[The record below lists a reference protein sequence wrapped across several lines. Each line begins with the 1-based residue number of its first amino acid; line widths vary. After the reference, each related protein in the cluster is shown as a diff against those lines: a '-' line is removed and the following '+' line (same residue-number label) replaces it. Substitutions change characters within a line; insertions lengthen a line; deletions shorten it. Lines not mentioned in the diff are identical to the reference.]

1 MDKELLRLVIVLIGL
16 LAMIGI
22 VIWHFIKSFRSSRE
36 ALEDEA
42 DYDEADAEDFDLEE
56 DDEFAVL
63 PIDLEGEVDEIEPP
77 VGQSQPKPVQVEQ
90 KSPRYDLPGLIEFS
104 IVARADEGFNGEELF
119 EAFESVG
126 LRYGSVKVFE
136 RIDSQRM
143 VDFAVASMAEP
154 GTFPADNLDQFFCPG
169 IVFFMQPRELDNPAA
184 VFEDFIDTI
193 QALADRLDGVAW
205 DNQRQPLTIDT
216 IEQFRDILAD

>member
-16 LAMIGI
+16 LAMIVI
-22 VIWHFIKSFRSSRE
+22 VMWHFIKGLRSGGE

-42 DYDEADAEDFDLEE
+42 DYDDAEDFDLEE
-56 DDEFAVL
+56 DDEFADL
-63 PIDLEGEVDEIEPP
+63 PVDFADEADQI
-77 VGQSQPKPVQVEQ
+77 QQPAAVAPKA
-90 KSPRYDLPGLIEFS
+90 PRYHLPGLIEFS
-104 IVARADEGFNGEELF
+104 IVARADEGFNGEDLF

-184 VFEDFIDTI
+184 VFEDFVDTI
-193 QALADRLDGVAW
+193 QALAERLDGVAW
-205 DNQRQPLTIDT
+205 DNQRQPLTLDT

>member
-1 MDKELLRLVIVLIGL
+1 MDKELLRLVIGLIGL
-16 LAMIGI
+16 LAMVLI
-22 VIWHFIKSFRSSRE
+22 VIWHFIKGFRNSRQ

-42 DYDEADAEDFDLEE
+42 DYDDADDFDFEE

-63 PIDLEGEVDEIEPP
+63 PVDFEDETDQIGQPAAESEATPAP
-77 VGQSQPKPVQVEQ
+77 VAPKVT
-90 KSPRYDLPGLIEFS
+90 RYDLPKLIEFS
-104 IVARADEGFNGEELF
+104 IVARADEGFNGEDLF

-143 VDFAVASMAEP
+143 VDFAVASMSEL
-154 GTFPADNLDQFFCPG
+154 GTFPVDNLDDFSCPG
-169 IVFFMQPRELDNPAA
+169 IVFFMQPRELDKPAA

-205 DNQRQPLTIDT
+205 DNQRQPLTLDT
-216 IEQFRDILAD
+216 IEQFREILAD

>member
-16 LAMIGI
+16 LAMIVI
-22 VIWHFIKSFRSSRE
+22 VIWHFIKGFRNNRE
-36 ALEDEA
+36 ELDGVA
-42 DYDEADAEDFDLEE
+42 DYDEGDDFDFEE

-63 PIDLEGEVDEIEPP
+63 PVDFADEVDEIDRPTVNNTAKPAP
-77 VGQSQPKPVQVEQ
+77 VVPKA
-90 KSPRYDLPGLIEFS
+90 PRYDLPGLIEFS
-104 IVARADEGFNGEELF
+104 IVARADEGFNGEDLF
-119 EAFESVG
+119 EAFEAVG

-154 GTFPADNLDQFFCPG
+154 GTFPAENLDQFYCPG

-193 QALADRLDGVAW
+193 QVLAERLDGVAW
-205 DNQRQPLTIDT
+205 DNQRQPLTLDT

>member
-16 LAMIGI
+16 LAMIII
-22 VIWHFIKSFRSSRE
+22 VIWHFIKGFRNSHE
-36 ALEDEA
+36 ELDGIG
-42 DYDEADAEDFDLEE
+42 DYDEEVDFDFD

-63 PIDLEGEVDEIEPP
+63 PVDFIDELDEIEPAP
-77 VGQSQPKPVQVEQ
+77 VPPPVKPEPKP
-90 KSPRYDLPGLIEFS
+90 KAPRYDLPGLIEFS
-104 IVARADEGFNGEELF
+104 IVARADEGFNGEDLF
-119 EAFESVG
+119 EAFEAVG

-136 RIDSQRM
+136 RIDSQRL

-154 GTFPADNLDQFFCPG
+154 GTFPADNLDQFYCPG

-193 QALADRLDGVAW
+193 QVLAERLDGVAW
-205 DNQRQPLTIDT
+205 DNQRQPLTLDT
-216 IEQFRDILAD
+216 IEQFREILAD

>member
-22 VIWHFIKSFRSSRE
+22 VIWHFLKGFRSSRE

-42 DYDEADAEDFDLEE
+42 DYDDAEDFDLEE

-63 PIDLEGEVDEIEPP
+63 PIDFADEADEIDSPTD
-77 VGQSQPKPVQVEQ
+77 QVEV
-90 KSPRYDLPGLIEFS
+90 KPEPVAPKASRYHLPGLIEFS
-104 IVARADEGFNGEELF
+104 IVARADEGFNGEDLF
-119 EAFESVG
+119 EAFEDVG

-143 VDFAVASMAEP
+143 VDFAVASMSEQ
-154 GTFPADNLDQFFCPG
+154 GTFPVDNLDQFSCPG

-184 VFEDFIDTI
+184 VFEDFVDTI
-193 QALADRLDGVAW
+193 QALAERLDGVAW
-205 DNQRQPLTIDT
+205 DNQRQPLTLDT
-216 IEQFRDILAD
+216 IEQFREILAD

>member
-1 MDKELLRLVIVLIGL
+1 MDKELLRLVIGLIGL
-16 LAMIGI
+16 LAMVLI
-22 VIWHFIKSFRSSRE
+22 VIWHFIKGFRSSRQ

-42 DYDEADAEDFDLEE
+42 DDDDVDDFDFEE

-63 PIDLEGEVDEIEPP
+63 PVDFEDEADEIS
-77 VGQSQPKPVQVEQ
+77 GQSAAGQSEAKPASVAPKVT
-90 KSPRYDLPGLIEFS
+90 RYDLPKLIEFS
-104 IVARADEGFNGEELF
+104 IVARADEGFNGEDLF
-119 EAFESVG
+119 EAFEAVG

-136 RIDSQRM
+136 RIDSRRM
-143 VDFAVASMAEP
+143 VDFAVASMSEL
-154 GTFPADNLDQFFCPG
+154 GTFPADNLDQFSCPG

-205 DNQRQPLTIDT
+205 DNQRQPLTLDT
-216 IEQFRDILAD
+216 IEQFREILAD

>member
-16 LAMIGI
+16 LAMIVI
-22 VIWHFIKSFRSSRE
+22 VMWHFIKGFRNNRE

-42 DYDEADAEDFDLEE
+42 DYDEADDFDFEE
-56 DDEFAVL
+56 DEFAVL
-63 PIDLEGEVDEIEPP
+63 PVDFADEVDEIDHSDVQSEVKPEP
-77 VGQSQPKPVQVEQ
+77 VAPKV
-90 KSPRYDLPGLIEFS
+90 PRYDLPGLIEFS
-104 IVARADEGFNGEELF
+104 IVARADEGFNGEDLF

-136 RIDSQRM
+136 RIDRQRM

-154 GTFPADNLDQFFCPG
+154 GTFPADHLDQFFCPG
-169 IVFFMQPRELDNPAA
+169 IVFFMQPRELDSPAT
-184 VFEDFIDTI
+184 VFEDFVDTI
-193 QALADRLDGVAW
+193 QVLAERLDGVAW

>member
-16 LAMIGI
+16 LAMVLI
-22 VIWHFIKSFRSSRE
+22 VIWHFIKGFRSSRD

-42 DYDEADAEDFDLEE
+42 DYDDAEDFDFEE
-56 DDEFAVL
+56 DDEFADL
-63 PIDLEGEVDEIEPP
+63 PVDFADEADEIDQPAVQSEVKPAP
-77 VGQSQPKPVQVEQ
+77 VAPTA
-90 KSPRYDLPGLIEFS
+90 PRYDLPGLIEFS
-104 IVARADEGFNGEELF
+104 IVARADEGFNGEDLF

-184 VFEDFIDTI
+184 VFEDFVDTI
-193 QALADRLDGVAW
+193 QALAERLDGVAW
-205 DNQRQPLTIDT
+205 DNQRQPLTLDT

>member
-16 LAMIGI
+16 LAMVLI
-22 VIWHFIKSFRSSRE
+22 VIWHFLKGFRSSRE

-42 DYDEADAEDFDLEE
+42 DYDDAEDFDLEE

-63 PIDLEGEVDEIEPP
+63 PIDFEDEGDEVDQP
-77 VGQSQPKPVQVEQ
+77 VAHSEVKPAAVVPKA
-90 KSPRYDLPGLIEFS
+90 PRYDLPGLIEFS
-104 IVARADEGFNGEELF
+104 IVARADEGFNGEDLF
-119 EAFESVG
+119 EAFENVG

-143 VDFAVASMAEP
+143 VDFAVASMSDL

-169 IVFFMQPRELDNPAA
+169 IVFFMQPRELDNPSA
-184 VFEDFIDTI
+184 VFEDFVDTI
-193 QALADRLDGVAW
+193 QALAERLDGVAW
-205 DNQRQPLTIDT
+205 DNQRQPLTLDT

>member
-16 LAMIGI
+16 LAMVLI
-22 VIWHFIKSFRSSRE
+22 VIWHFIKGFRSSRD

-42 DYDEADAEDFDLEE
+42 DYDDAEDFDFEE
-56 DDEFAVL
+56 DDEFADL
-63 PIDLEGEVDEIEPP
+63 PVDFADEADEIDQPA
-77 VGQSQPKPVQVEQ
+77 VQSSVKPASVAPKA
-90 KSPRYDLPGLIEFS
+90 PRYDLPGLIEFS
-104 IVARADEGFNGEELF
+104 VVARADEGFNGEDLF

-184 VFEDFIDTI
+184 VFEDFVDTI
-193 QALADRLDGVAW
+193 QVLAERLDGVAW
-205 DNQRQPLTIDT
+205 DNQRQPLTLDT

>member
-1 MDKELLRLVIVLIGL
+1 MDKELLRLVIGLIGL
-16 LAMIGI
+16 LAMIVI
-22 VIWHFIKSFRSSRE
+22 VIWHFIKSFRNNRE
-36 ALEDEA
+36 ALDSVA
-42 DYDEADAEDFDLEE
+42 DYDEGDDFDLEE

-63 PIDLEGEVDEIEPP
+63 PVDFADEVDEIDRPTLKNTAKPAP
-77 VGQSQPKPVQVEQ
+77 VVPKA
-90 KSPRYDLPGLIEFS
+90 PRYDLPGLIEFS
-104 IVARADEGFNGEELF
+104 IVARADEGFNGEDLF
-119 EAFESVG
+119 EAFEAVG

-154 GTFPADNLDQFFCPG
+154 GTFPTNNLDEFFCPG

-193 QALADRLDGVAW
+193 QVLAERLDGVAW
-205 DNQRQPLTIDT
+205 DNQRQPLTLDT

>member
-1 MDKELLRLVIVLIGL
+1 MDKELLRLVIGLIGL
-16 LAMIGI
+16 LAMVLI
-22 VIWHFIKSFRSSRE
+22 VIWHFIKGFRNSRQ

-42 DYDEADAEDFDLEE
+42 DYDDADDFDFEE

-63 PIDLEGEVDEIEPP
+63 PVDFEDETDQIDQSAAESEATPAP
-77 VGQSQPKPVQVEQ
+77 VAPKVM
-90 KSPRYDLPGLIEFS
+90 RYDLPKLIEFS
-104 IVARADEGFNGEELF
+104 IVARADEGFNGEDLF

-143 VDFAVASMAEP
+143 VDFAVASMSEL
-154 GTFPADNLDQFFCPG
+154 GTFPVDNLDQFYCPG
-169 IVFFMQPRELDNPAA
+169 IVFFMQPRELDKPAA

-205 DNQRQPLTIDT
+205 DNQRQPLNLDT
-216 IEQFRDILAD
+216 IEQFREILAD

>member
-16 LAMIGI
+16 LAMIII
-22 VIWHFIKSFRSSRE
+22 VIWHFIKGFRNSHE
-36 ALEDEA
+36 ELDGIG
-42 DYDEADAEDFDLEE
+42 DYDEEVDFDFD

-63 PIDLEGEVDEIEPP
+63 PVDFIDELDEIEPAP
-77 VGQSQPKPVQVEQ
+77 VPPTVKPEPKP
-90 KSPRYDLPGLIEFS
+90 KAPRYDLPGLIEFS
-104 IVARADEGFNGEELF
+104 IVARADEGFNGEDLF
-119 EAFESVG
+119 EAFEAVG

-136 RIDSQRM
+136 RIDSQRL

-154 GTFPADNLDQFFCPG
+154 GTFPADNLDQFYCPG

-193 QALADRLDGVAW
+193 QVLAERLDGVAW
-205 DNQRQPLTIDT
+205 DNQRQPLTLDT
-216 IEQFRDILAD
+216 IEQFREILAD

>member
-16 LAMIGI
+16 LAMVLI
-22 VIWHFIKSFRSSRE
+22 VMWHFIKGFRSSRD
-36 ALEDEA
+36 ALDDEA
-42 DYDEADAEDFDLEE
+42 DYDDAEDFDLDE

-63 PIDLEGEVDEIEPP
+63 PIDFEDEVDEIDQP
-77 VGQSQPKPVQVEQ
+77 VAHSEVKPAAVVPKA
-90 KSPRYDLPGLIEFS
+90 PRYHLPGLIEFS
-104 IVARADEGFNGEELF
+104 IVARADEGFNGEDLF
-119 EAFESVG
+119 EALENVG

-169 IVFFMQPRELDNPAA
+169 IVFFMQPRELDNPSA
-184 VFEDFIDTI
+184 VFEDFVDTI
-193 QALADRLDGVAW
+193 QALAERLDGVAW